1 MEKLSTIKPML
12 FNLIGFNIS
21 WFGLILLGNTFIP
34 FAILWLGL
42 HMMYCKQR
50 FPEIKLIITVT
61 SIGILVDSILSFFDV
76 LLFNEPL
83 LTSLVLI
90 PLWLITLWAV
100 FAATIAHSLKFLA
113 HSKKVQFMIGFI
125 FPPIS
130 YIGGASLSSVYFGQ
144 SIWMTYFI
152 FAPIW
157 GGLLVLFFYLKE
169 KYYFQEAVNA

>member
-1 MEKLSTIKPML
+1 ML

-34 FAILWLGL
+34 FALLWLGL
-42 HMMYCKQR
+42 HVMYCKQHLS
-50 FPEIKLIITVT
+50 EVKLIISVT
-61 SIGILVDSILSFFDV
+61 AIGFVVDSILSFFYV

-83 LTSLVLI
+83 LTSIVLI

-100 FAATIAHSLKFLA
+100 FAATIAHSLQFLA
-113 HSKKVQFMIGFI
+113 HSKTVQFIIGFI
-125 FPPIS
+125 FPPLS
-130 YIGGASLSSVYFGQ
+130 YIGGASWSSVNFGQ

-157 GGLLVLFFYLKE
+157 GILLVLFFYLKE
-169 KYYFQEAVNA
+169 KCYFQESINA